1 MIRQDQSVQKL
12 IQGDFRKPSQI
23 TIHKDQPQ
31 LTLLQR
37 MQQVKVEN
45 QKSPQKDQKWDLQAI
60 MEAATPEAKSL
71 KAHFCWDQDGA
82 ARNFQQR
89 KN

>member
-12 IQGDFRKPSQI
+12 IQVDFRKPSQI

-31 LTLLQR
+31 LTLHQHMR
-37 MQQVKVEN
+37 QVKVEN
-45 QKSPQKDQKWDLQAI
+45 QKSPQKDPQAI
-60 MEAATPEAKSL
+60 MEAATPEVKSL